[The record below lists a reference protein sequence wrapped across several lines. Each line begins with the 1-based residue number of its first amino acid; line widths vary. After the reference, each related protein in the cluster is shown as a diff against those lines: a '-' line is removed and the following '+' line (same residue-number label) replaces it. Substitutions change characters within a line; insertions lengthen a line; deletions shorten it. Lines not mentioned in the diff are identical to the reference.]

1 MLLRMKTA
9 SLLIA
14 SPLLLVLGLV
24 SAFQA
29 FHGHTTFGL
38 GYPLSQDWID
48 VSVKAS
54 GAWVVFGIL
63 LVLAAVVAY
72 LWGLI
77 KVLRPPARAA
87 GAASL
92 SM

>member
-1 MLLRMKTA
+1 MLLRMKA
-9 SLLIA
+9 ARLLIA

-24 SAFQA
+24 SVFQA

-38 GYPLSQDWID
+38 GYPLSQDRID
-48 VSVKAS
+48 VSVTAA
-54 GAWVVFGIL
+54 GGWVVFGIL
-63 LVLAAVVAY
+63 LALAGVVAY
-72 LWGLI
+72 VWGLI
-77 KVLRPPARAA
+77 NVLRPRARAA